1 MREMLFAIFFPLAK
15 NIEGSLKLPYLC
27 SGTQARALLSI
38 IEVGRYNDCV
48 KHFVWWTLLILFGLI
63 LSVGC
68 AKRIQPPWISK
79 IAMIREPIGTEEIFR
94 LPGGD
99 PISFHQLLSDL
110 EPSSVIFMGE
120 THDQIEHHQNQ
131 VRILQGLIGKNRDI
145 VVGMEMFEKSQ
156 QPILDQWTEGKLS
169 EEEFLKEIKWEA
181 TWGMDYNLYKGI
193 LDEAKTR
200 RLKVLCLNIERELVR
215 RVGQQGIAGL
225 SPEDRAKLPEMDLSD
240 KDHRRYMASI
250 YRNHHGGSAKDF
262 ENFYEAQCLWDEAMA
277 ETLSR
282 FLLSGEGR
290 GKTVLVIAGSG
301 HVAFDFGIPKRLHR
315 RTPSHYKTIILK
327 EWKKNVE
334 GDFNVNKVSSPLAH
348 FLWIT
353 KPTPPEKKRPR
364 IGVLLR
370 ETEDPK
376 GIWMERVIPG
386 SPAEKAGFLSGDQF
400 LAIDGKEVTKVKEIQ
415 DALAE
420 KGWGKKV
427 TVTILREGLKKEI
440 TVILPSLE
448 E

>member
-1 MREMLFAIFFPLAK
+1 MIQ
-15 NIEGSLKLPYLC
+15 EGM
-27 SGTQARALLSI
+27 
-38 IEVGRYNDCV
+38 YNDRM
-48 KHFVWWTLLILFGLI
+48 KRFFLWTLLILFGVI

-79 IAMIREPIGTEEIFR
+79 VAMIREPIGVEEIFK
-94 LPGGD
+94 LPDGD

-110 EPSSVIFMGE
+110 EPSPVIFMGE
-120 THDQIEHHQNQ
+120 THDQIEHHHNQ
-131 VRILQGLIGKNRDI
+131 AKILQGLIEKNRD
-145 VVGMEMFEKSQ
+145 VVLGMEMFERSQ
-156 QPILDQWTEGKLS
+156 QPILDQWTEGKLT
-169 EEEFLKEIKWEA
+169 EEEFLKEVKWET
-181 TWGMDYNLYKGI
+181 TWGMDYTLYKEI

-215 RVGQQGIAGL
+215 RVGQQGITGL

-240 KDHRRYMASI
+240 KEHRHYMASI
-250 YRNHHGGSAKDF
+250 YKSHQAGSARDF
-262 ENFYEAQCLWDEAMA
+262 ENFYQAQCLWDEAMA
-277 ETLSR
+277 ETLFR
-282 FLLSGEGR
+282 FLQSAEGR
-290 GKTVLVIAGSG
+290 NKTVLVIVGSG
-301 HVAFDFGIPKRLHR
+301 HLAFDFGIPKRLYR
-315 RTPSHYKTIILK
+315 RTPLHYKTIILK

-334 GDFNVNKVSSPLAH
+334 GDFDLNKVSSPLAH

-353 KPTPPEKKRPR
+353 KPAPPEKKRPR

-376 GIWMERVIPG
+376 GIWIERVIPG
-386 SPAEKAGFLSGDQF
+386 TPAEKAGLLSGDQF

-420 KGWGKKV
+420 KGWGKDV
-427 TVTILREGLKKEI
+427 TVTILRDGLKKEI
-440 TVILPSLE
+440 TVMLLPLE